1 MGVRSLNR
9 PKPNILD
16 NSICGKVDL
25 HSLRHTFATRCIESG
40 MPAKVVQKV
49 LGHTDISITLDTYC
63 DVFDKYAEDNL
74 KIADAYMSE
83 HNISLS

>member
-49 LGHTDISITLDTYC
+49 LGHTDISITLRSILIVMC
-63 DVFDKYAEDNL
+63 LINML
-74 KIADAYMSE
+74 KT
-83 HNISLS
+83 ISK